1 MTRYVMKSYYGP
13 YVGQDYMEALES
25 DNLKDAE
32 EEAEQIAW
40 DSWEGPRVEENY
52 EEEDYEEEDYGHEG
66 PDWYV
71 YEYDPEKHDMF
82 KSGGGSFEDQF
93 KRFEE
98 RGVSN

>member
-25 DNLKDAE
+25 DNLRDAE

-40 DSWEGPRVEENY
+40 DNWESPEETDI
-52 EEEDYEEEDYGHEG
+52 EDEG
-66 PDWYV
+66 PDWIV
-71 YEYDPEKHDMF
+71 KEYDPEKHDMY